1 MDTKPARASVLALLL
16 IASVAVGGIG
26 IGTATADTEPIEVTV
41 VTQSGNPVGGAT
53 LNATWDGG
61 STTATT
67 VSNGRAFLEVPDDRS
82 VSIEVQSDS
91 YVRNDPYEIENPGD
105 VDGAVE
111 IGVYEDALAT
121 ITVENTQGNAIPN
134 AEVTLVK
141 NDFAVI
147 DGKTDQNG
155 QIESDYIEVGT
166 DTPYELTVEKRGYL
180 SNTTTL
186 QVQGHVR
193 PTVTLQSAS
202 VTATITAVDP
212 YFDPPRPIEN
222 VTLQVGSIRSG
233 QTLSNGQQTFQ
244 VPVNSEP
251 TVTLSKPGYAA
262 SEATLIVEESSVNET
277 FYISRAPNLTVDR
290 SADQVVVGENVELNV
305 TDEYDD
311 PVPNATVTL
320 DGTEVGTT
328 NVRGLVTVPV
338 ESAGELTY
346 TVTAKGTSESVTV
359 VGFDPD
365 ATDTPSPTTEQ
376 PTTDTTEAGD
386 TGSAFGPG
394 FGIVAALVGLLAL
407 AALGRRRQ

>member
-26 IGTATADTEPIEVTV
+26 TATADTAVKVTV
-41 VTQSGNPVGGAT
+41 VTQGGNPVSGAT

-67 VSNGRAFLEVPDDRS
+67 VSNGQTFIDVPEDKEVA
-82 VSIEVQSDS
+82 IEVQSDS
-91 YVRNDPYEIENPGD
+91 YVRNDPYVIENPGD
-105 VDGAVE
+105 VGDDGVE

-121 ITVENTQGNAIPN
+121 ITVENTQGNAVPN

-166 DTPYELTVEKRGYL
+166 DEPYELTVEKRGYL
-180 SNTTTL
+180 SNTKTL

-193 PTVTLQSAS
+193 PTVTLQRGQVQAS
-202 VTATITAVDP
+202 ITVVDP

-222 VTLQVGSIRSG
+222 VTVQVGSVATS
-233 QTLSNGQQTFQ
+233 QTLSNGAQTFQ

-251 TVTLSKPGYAA
+251 TVALSKPGYAS
-262 SEATLIVEESSVNET
+262 SEAALVVEESSVDET

-311 PVPNATVTL
+311 PGKWRRIAEANDIENPRDLRQGQTLVVP
-320 DGTEVGTT
+320 
-328 NVRGLVTVPV
+328 
-338 ESAGELTY
+338 EL
-346 TVTAKGTSESVTV
+346 
-359 VGFDPD
+359 
-365 ATDTPSPTTEQ
+365 
-376 PTTDTTEAGD
+376 
-386 TGSAFGPG
+386 
-394 FGIVAALVGLLAL
+394 
-407 AALGRRRQ
+407 

>member
-26 IGTATADTEPIEVTV
+26 TATADTAVKVTV
-41 VTQSGNPVGGAT
+41 VTQGGNPVSGAT

-67 VSNGRAFLEVPDDRS
+67 VSNGQTFIDVPEDKEVA
-82 VSIEVQSDS
+82 IEVQSDS
-91 YVRNDPYEIENPGD
+91 YVRNDPYVIENPGD
-105 VDGAVE
+105 VGDDGVE

-121 ITVENTQGNAIPN
+121 ITVENTQGNAVPN

-141 NDFAVI
+141 NDSAVI
-147 DGKTDQNG
+147 DGETDQNG

-166 DTPYELTVEKRGYL
+166 DEPYELTVEKRGYL

-193 PTVTLQSAS
+193 PTVTLQRGQVQAS
-202 VTATITAVDP
+202 ITVVDP

-222 VTLQVGSIRSG
+222 VTVQVGSVATS
-233 QTLSNGQQTFQ
+233 QTLSNGAQTFQ

-251 TVTLSKPGYAA
+251 TVALSKPGYAS
-262 SEATLIVEESSVNET
+262 SEAALVVEESSVDET

-346 TVTAKGTSESVTV
+346 TVTAKGTSKSVTV

-376 PTTDTTEAGD
+376 PTTETTEADD

-394 FGIVAALVGLLAL
+394 FGVVAALVGLLAL